1 MEQTEVG
8 YVRGAAQEIVR
19 HNVDGDVGPSVSIVV
34 FPLRAPNFQ
43 GKRRPSMHVAIAV
56 AFAMIL
62 AAPFFGRWRAN
73 VWLKANMPEEQ
84 TTARVPETA

>member
-1 MEQTEVG
+1 
-8 YVRGAAQEIVR
+8 
-19 HNVDGDVGPSVSIVV
+19 
-34 FPLRAPNFQ
+34 
-43 GKRRPSMHVAIAV
+43 MHVAVAF

-84 TTARVPETA
+84 TTVRVPETA